1 MVEKTPS
8 WDNFTYLPI
17 ATLIFVFPL
26 FSIKKMSFILSKANL
41 SSPIKEH
48 ASYLRASLFYVIYL
62 FVTDYRNIK
71 QKK

>member
-48 ASYLRASLFYVIYL
+48 AYLRASLFYVIYL
-62 FVTDYRNIK
+62 FITDYRNIK